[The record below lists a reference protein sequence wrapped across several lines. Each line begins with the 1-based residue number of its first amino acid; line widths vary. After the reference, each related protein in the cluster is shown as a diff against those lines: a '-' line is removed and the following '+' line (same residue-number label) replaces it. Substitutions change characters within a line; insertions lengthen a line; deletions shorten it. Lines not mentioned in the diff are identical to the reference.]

1 MSIEYLV
8 TGGAGFIGSNI
19 VHTLV
24 DAGNRVRVLDNLSTG
39 REGNL
44 SDIAGKIELVKGDIR
59 DVETVKKAVAGV
71 RYVLHLAALPSVSR
85 SVADPVSTNNVNI
98 GGTLNI
104 LVQARDAGVERVVFS
119 SSSSVYGDL
128 PVLPKREDM
137 MPTPRSPYA
146 LSKLTGEHYGRMF
159 FHLYGLKTFSLRY
172 FNVYGPRQNPKS
184 QYAAVIPKFI
194 EALSAGRPPTIH
206 GDGGQTRDFTFVD
219 DVVNANL
226 CCCKAP
232 EKAAGGVFNVG
243 GGRRVS
249 VNDLAKKMMEIMG
262 RHVEPV
268 HDAPQP
274 GDVRD
279 SQADYTRAAELL
291 GWGAKVVF
299 DEGLRRTIDWFT
311 RHEAV

>member
-1 MSIEYLV
+1 MNTEYLV

-24 DAGNRVRVLDNLSTG
+24 SSGKRVRVLDNLSTG
-39 REGNL
+39 RERNL
-44 SDIAGKIELVKGDIR
+44 SDLADGIELVKGDIR
-59 DVETVKKAVAGV
+59 DVETVKKAVAGI
-71 RYVLHLAALPSVSR
+71 RYILHLAALPSVSR
-85 SVADPVSTNNVNI
+85 SVADPVSTNDVNI

-146 LSKLTGEHYGRMF
+146 LSKLTGEHYARLF
-159 FHLYGLKTFSLRY
+159 FSLYGLKTFALRY
-172 FNVYGPRQNPKS
+172 FNVYGPRQDPKS

-194 EALSAGRPPTIH
+194 GALSADRAPTIH

-226 CCCKAP
+226 CCCTAP
-232 EKAAGGVFNVG
+232 EKAAGGIFNVG

-249 VNDLAKKMMEIMG
+249 VNDLAEKMMEIMG
-262 RHVEPV
+262 KRIEPV

-279 SQADYTRAAELL
+279 SQADYTRASELL
-291 GWGAKVVF
+291 GWSAKVVF

-311 RHEAV
+311 RHETL